1 MSVAEFCQTVHSR
14 WQAFTRL
21 LWPETARGR
30 LEAEIRRR
38 DDELR
43 QRYEAL
49 LRRRRHIER
58 LRGRLDKDRRRAAAL
73 DAEVQRC
80 VAAGEADKGYP
91 PALALYQLRQRVER
105 RQRRLEMHERKYQRQ
120 RDAFDRR
127 KRQRQE
133 MQRQRSVT

>member
-1 MSVAEFCQTVHSR
+1 MSVAEFCQTVRSR

-30 LEAEIRRR
+30 LDAEIRCR

-43 QRYEAL
+43 RRYEAL

-58 LRGRLDKDRRRAAAL
+58 LRGRLDKDQRRAAAL
-73 DAEVQRC
+73 DVEVQRC
-80 VAAGEADKGYP
+80 VAAGEPDKGYP
-91 PALALYQLRQRVER
+91 PALALYQLRQRIER
-105 RQRRLEMHERKYQRQ
+105 RQRRLAGHERKYRRQ
-120 RDAFDRR
+120 RAAFDRR

-133 MQRQRSVT
+133 LQRQRRAV